1 MKKGK
6 ILFLI
11 LVLAAAGYAAY
22 YFLRPA
28 KEHYVY
34 RTQAVTTGSIT
45 TTISATGKLS
55 AVEMVEVGTQVSGT
69 IDEIYV
75 DYNTPVKK
83 GQLLAVLDPDVLTS
97 QVAAAKASLAVSQAG
112 VASASAS
119 VVEAERNHNRNKEL
133 WERKL
138 IARSEVE
145 STETS
150 LALARASLAEARARV
165 AQSQESLK
173 QSETNLNYAR
183 ITSPIDG
190 VIVDK
195 AVEVG
200 QTVAASFS
208 TPTLFSI
215 AKDLTQMQIEANIDE
230 ADIGNIKAGQKAMC
244 TFDAWPDERFE
255 ATVSQIRL
263 SPETIS
269 NVVTYIV
276 ILKIDNS
283 EKRLLPG
290 MTANLNVITEQREN
304 VVRIPAAALRFSP
317 PADVL
322 AAMEPESAPQ
332 NNDNGGSSGLMAM
345 PRRMSSSQNGSVG
358 QTVWVVENG
367 ELKRK
372 IELHETG
379 VSDRTWVEVKG
390 DALKDLEDGTQ
401 LAVAF
406 TKEAAG
412 SAVAGTGQ

>member
-1 MKKGK
+1 MKGKGK
-6 ILFLI
+6 ILFLLL
-11 LVLAAAGYAAY
+11 LVAAAGYAAY

-28 KEHYVY
+28 REHYVY
-34 RTQAVTTGSIT
+34 RTQPVTVGSIT

-69 IDEIYV
+69 IEEIYV
-75 DYNTPVKK
+75 DYNSPVKK

-112 VASASAS
+112 VANAQAS
-119 VVEAERNHNRNKEL
+119 VVEAERNHNRNREL

-138 IARSEVE
+138 IARSEME
-145 STETS
+145 STETA
-150 LALARASLAEARARV
+150 LARARASLAESRARV
-165 AQSQESLK
+165 VQSQESLR
-173 QSETNLNYAR
+173 QSETNLNYAK

-190 VIVDK
+190 VVVDK

-200 QTVAASFS
+200 QTVAASFN

-230 ADIGNIKAGQKAMC
+230 ADIGSIKAGQKAVC
-244 TFDAWPDERFE
+244 TFDAWSNETFE

-276 ILKIDNS
+276 ILTIDNS

-304 VVRIPAAALRFSP
+304 VVRVPAAALRFSP

-322 AAMEPESAPQ
+322 SAMEPESAPQ
-332 NNDNGGSSGLMAM
+332 NGSTSSGLMTM
-345 PRRMSSSQNGSVG
+345 PRRPTSSQNGSVG
-358 QTVWVVENG
+358 QSVWVVENG
-367 ELKRK
+367 ELKGK
-372 IELHETG
+372 IELDETG
-379 VSDRTWVEVKG
+379 VSDRTWVEVRG
-390 DALKDLEDGTQ
+390 EALSDLKDGMQ

-406 TKEAAG
+406 TRETSG
-412 SAVAGTGQ
+412 GAVAGTGQ